1 MSNNQAAMPDH
12 PLAPQPSRW
21 PLAWTIWVDL
31 LVIAGLIVILN
42 LVVSIVIGTL
52 AVQQGLALYDSN
64 GTISIDRLTS
74 ILGPIG
80 FTAIIVAQSLIF
92 SLVPLVRIAGLRRE
106 SLAQI
111 GFRVAQPL
119 RLAAQ
124 GVGLGLALLALNLI
138 IANIFSQL
146 GITQNQSD
154 NFPLRSGD
162 VIGQILIAVAVGII
176 GPLGEEVLF
185 RGYIFNAL
193 LRSWGGPA
201 AYLVS
206 ALLFSLAHGLAATQG
221 IIALLAPTFIIGL
234 VLAWN
239 MHRTGSLLPS
249 FIAHATNNSIAVI
262 LLIGCASN
270 PTLCAS

>member
-1 MSNNQAAMPDH
+1 MSDNQAAMPDH
-12 PLAPQPSRW
+12 PLAPKPSLW

-31 LVIAGLIVILN
+31 LIIASLVVILN

-52 AVQQGLALYDSN
+52 AVQQGLTLYDSN
-64 GTISIDRLTS
+64 GAVSVDRLTF

-80 FTAIIVAQSLIF
+80 FTVIITAQSLIF
-92 SLVPLVRIAGLRRE
+92 SLVPLARVVGLRQE

-111 GFRVAQPL
+111 GFRAARPL
-119 RLAAQ
+119 HLAAQ
-124 GVGLGLALLALNLI
+124 GIGLGLVLLALNLI

-146 GITQNQSD
+146 GISQNQSD

-162 VIGQILIAVAVGII
+162 LIGQILIAIAVSVI
-176 GPLGEEVLF
+176 GPLGEEILF

-193 LRSWGGPA
+193 LQSWGRLA
-201 AYLVS
+201 AYLIS
-206 ALLFSLAHGLAATQG
+206 ALLFSLAHSLAATQG
-221 IIALLAPTFIIGL
+221 ISALLAPTFIIGL

-249 FIAHATNNSIAVI
+249 FIAHATNNSIAVS

-270 PTLCAS
+270 SALCAS